1 MTNAAIYARYSSNH
15 QRDGAGLDLDQ
26 TYLILNQVEP
36 ISRHKD

>member
-15 QRDGAGLDLDQ
+15 QRDGTGLDLDQ
-26 TYLILNQVEP
+26 AYLLLNQVEL